1 MLKAHL
7 ERNLAQAEQLGQ
19 EDRVKLLKER
29 IAELEEAPEA
39 PSMSNTKD
47 ELLAAAD
54 ATGIDAD
61 ESMTKAEIL
70 EALEG

>member
-1 MLKAHL
+1 MADLESKLRHQMPRYELLGGERL
-7 ERNLAQAEQLGQ
+7 ERAKELLG
-19 EDRVKLLKER
+19 ES
-29 IAELEEAPEA
+29 APEA

-47 ELLAAAD
+47 ELLAAAS
-54 ATGIDAD
+54 AAGVSAD